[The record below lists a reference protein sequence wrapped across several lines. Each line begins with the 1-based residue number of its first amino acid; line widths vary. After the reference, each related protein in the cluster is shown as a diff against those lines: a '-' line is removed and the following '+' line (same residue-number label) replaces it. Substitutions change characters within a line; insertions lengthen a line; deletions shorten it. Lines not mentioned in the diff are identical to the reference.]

1 MFVRRPRFS
10 SQITR
15 RSTTWGFLHTRV
27 PRVLGIHVKTASFVI
42 VGLKP
47 FLASPDNI
55 SLHVSPEQVYS
66 PSHADNEK
74 ALSSRSIVAMMAAT
88 KILHIAREEIRLR

>member
-1 MFVRRPRFS
+1 MYLEFS
-10 SQITR
+10 EYTS
-15 RSTTWGFLHTRV
+15 
-27 PRVLGIHVKTASFVI
+27 KTASFVI

-74 ALSSRSIVAMMAAT
+74 ALSLRSIVAMMAAT
-88 KILHIAREEIRLR
+88 KILHIAREERRLR